1 MLQWQGAYILHSDLM
16 PVAEPFSTRGKIGT
30 GFPFCFTKVDK
41 TLFTYAVDMTLEQAS
56 AFYYNVYSVAH
67 PTITAEDAND
77 IDPYTAEIPEGDLLI
92 GTRLIEEAGAG
103 SDDTITPPEPSTH
116 VCSPLTS
123 YHLNFASPSVL
134 SVGIRLETPRIV
146 KFYDGDITNEDN
158 HTGWGVENVL
168 SIHAGIQAFDVNQ
181 IIYRSYGEEIAW
193 APDPEDPFPPDSWWW
208 NKGFNGD
215 YIIASTVPDS
225 VTETTLAGAPIL
237 TVAYTGRDSRFA
249 DNIWTVAE
257 PTGVEFYTYP

>member
-30 GFPFCFTKVDK
+30 GFPFCFTKIDK

-67 PTITAEDAND
+67 PTITAVDDGNET
-77 IDPYTAEIPEGDLLI
+77 PYTATIPAGDFLI
-92 GTRLIEEAGAG
+92 GTRLIEEEGAG
-103 SDDTITPPEPSTH
+103 SDATITPPPEPSTH

-123 YHLNFASPSVL
+123 YHQNFASPSVV
-134 SVGIRLETPRIV
+134 SVGISLTTPQIV

-158 HTGWGVENVL
+158 HTGWGVDNVL

-193 APDPEDPFPPDSWWW
+193 VPDPEDPFGQSSWWW
-208 NKGFNGD
+208 DKGFLGD
-215 YIIASTVPDS
+215 SFISDAVPDS
-225 VTETTLAGAPIL
+225 VTETTLAGVPIL
-237 TVAYTGRDSRFA
+237 KCAYTERDGE
-249 DNIWTVAE
+249 DNTWTVAE